1 MTSNLPPDG
10 PVTAQDIRNVGF
22 TRVKKGYD
30 VEEVN
35 GLLEQVSA
43 TLDALARAEGA
54 RRAAAASEPSN
65 DETPAPLHD
74 PEGAAQRLLAAAQR
88 TADSMTADA
97 DEYAERVRRE
107 ADDYVRSERA
117 EADDYASRVK
127 PEADDYAES
136 ARSAAD
142 AHAETVTAAADA
154 HAETVTAAAERQAA
168 SLLSAAAEE
177 AREAAEEARSVLVE
191 DMATLQSERD
201 ALRGDVDQLGAYV
214 KSERDR
220 LLASLED
227 IRSVVASGEFDWHED
242 LEISSVGVSDLVIGD
257 DDLSDDD
264 SFLPDDNSSADAV
277 PIDSAVDE
285 VADEGADES
294 ASNAADL
301 TLDIDLGEPD
311 AAVFDLTSPAERLE
325 ESDEL
330 SAGLSV
336 FDIQSEFD
344 ENLDS
349 DPKWLED
356 LSSDDDGEEPEAGID
371 DVTIAAASIFDIEAA
386 GSAEPADEGD
396 LGGPPTQA
404 LQLDIDGRGEG
415 DRFFDELHQVDAE
428 EDTLGPLDED
438 TDAALSAF
446 FEPEDDEDV
455 ESRWRDRFGPRS

>member
-30 VEEVN
+30 TEEVN
-35 GLLEQVSA
+35 SLLEQVSA

-65 DETPAPLHD
+65 DASPAPLHD

-88 TADSMTADA
+88 TADGMTADA

-107 ADDYVRSERA
+107 ADDYVRSERSD
-117 EADDYASRVK
+117 ADDYASRVR
-127 PEADDYAES
+127 PEADDYAQS
-136 ARSAAD
+136 ARAEAD
-142 AHAETVTAAADA
+142 AHAEAVTS
-154 HAETVTAAAERQAA
+154 AAERQAA
-168 SLLSAAAEE
+168 TLLSAAAEE
-177 AREAAEEARSVLVE
+177 ARHAAEEARGALVE
-191 DMATLQSERD
+191 DMATLQSGRD
-201 ALRGDVDQLGAYV
+201 ALQGDIDQLSAYV

-227 IRSVVASGEFDWHED
+227 IRSVVASGEFDSHED
-242 LEISSVGVSDLVIGD
+242 LEISSVEASDLVIGD
-257 DDLSDDD
+257 GDVSVDDTPVDDT
-264 SFLPDDNSSADAV
+264 
-277 PIDSAVDE
+277 PIDSEVDD
-285 VADEGADES
+285 VADES
-294 ASNAADL
+294 ASNTADL

-311 AAVFDLTSPAERLE
+311 AAVFDLTSAADGLE
-325 ESDEL
+325 EADEV
-330 SAGLSV
+330 SAGVSV

-344 ENLDS
+344 EDLNA

-356 LSSDDDGEEPEAGID
+356 LSSDDAGEEPETGID
-371 DVTIAAASIFDIEAA
+371 DVTIAAASIFDIEAV
-386 GSAEPADEGD
+386 GSAEPIDEPD
-396 LGGPPTQA
+396 LGGPPTQS
-404 LQLDIDGRGEG
+404 LQLDIDDRGEG
-415 DRFFDELHQVDAE
+415 DRFFDELQQVDAE

-446 FEPEDDEDV
+446 FEPEGDEDV